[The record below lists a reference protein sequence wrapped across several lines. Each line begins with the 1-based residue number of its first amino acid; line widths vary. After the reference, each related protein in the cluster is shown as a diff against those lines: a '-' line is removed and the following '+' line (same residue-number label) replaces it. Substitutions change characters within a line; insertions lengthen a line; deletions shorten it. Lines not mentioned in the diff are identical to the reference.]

1 MTYSQSFNGTIQA
14 TGFAAAQE
22 VSSPLV
28 SGASI
33 AAGSVFTQGL
43 TFTENTDGQSYAAS
57 GYTGTNPLVEIP
69 AYYNGLPVTTIAANF
84 AQSNTTIK
92 AVTIPN
98 GVEFIGASAF
108 SGCTNLTAVTLPA
121 SVTQIGNSAFLA
133 SGVTAVTCLATS
145 VPTTGTTV
153 FPTGTAIYVPQSAL
167 SAYTSAWGSYGTVAA
182 QTFDG
187 VAAQATN
194 AGTATNATNATNA
207 TYAGT
212 ATNANNVTGSI
223 NGNAINTIFENN
235 GTTVKQ
241 ATKANF
247 YAHNISFVVDIT
259 QMGLVNI
266 TIYAVVYTSSAT
278 PFTASTLASFITS
291 INLSELNINAT
302 GGLGSNGTAS
312 LCVVKTVSVS
322 DGNLQANCSFFTVSS
337 DGAPTFGDVSLP
349 VSSFTDTVSA
359 AL

>member
-1 MTYSQSFNGTIQA
+1 MTYSQSFNGTVQA

-92 AVTIPN
+92 AVVIPN

-108 SGCTNLTAVTLPA
+108 SGCTNLMAVTLPA

-194 AGTATNATNATNA
+194 AGTATNATNATSLNGA
-207 TYAGT
+207 FVSLTLNSFSSNTLTFQLPDGLFQTTSLYEIVA
-212 ATNANNVTGSI
+212 VLQGSSVSD
-223 NGNAINTIFENN
+223 AW
-235 GTTVKQ
+235 
-241 ATKANF
+241 
-247 YAHNISFVVDIT
+247 
-259 QMGLVNI
+259 
-266 TIYAVVYTSSAT
+266 
-278 PFTASTLASFITS
+278 
-291 INLSELNINAT
+291 
-302 GGLGSNGTAS
+302 
-312 LCVVKTVSVS
+312 TVSVMAHGS
-322 DGNLQANCSFFTVSS
+322 SGYGLYNNYVVRASLTSSELQITVLDNGS
-337 DGAPTFGDVSLP
+337 PTGPTGFYTGTAQIRVI
-349 VSSFTDTVSA
+349 A
-359 AL
+359 A

>member
-1 MTYSQSFNGTIQA
+1 MTYSQSFNGTVEA

-57 GYTGTNPLVEIP
+57 GYTGNSPLVEIP

-92 AVTIPN
+92 AVVIPN

-108 SGCTNLTAVTLPA
+108 SGCINLTSVTLPA

-167 SAYTSAWGSYGTVAA
+167 SAYTSAWSTYGTVAA

-194 AGTATNATNATNA
+194 ATNINTPSGNVTLAAALLNMV
-207 TYAGT
+207 YPVGSVYMSV
-212 ATNANNVTGSI
+212 NNVSPQVFLGGTWVAFGAGRTLVGVDTSQTEFNAVEKTGGEVTHTLTVDEMPVHHHSFI
-223 NGNAINTIFENN
+223 PYQGASGG
-235 GTTVKQ
+235 GTWGWSASQGQPPSAVYNQ
-241 ATKANF
+241 TKDTGGGL
-247 YAHNISFVVDIT
+247 AHN
-259 QMGLVNI
+259 
-266 TIYAVVYTSSAT
+266 
-278 PFTASTLASFITS
+278 
-291 INLSELNINAT
+291 
-302 GGLGSNGTAS
+302 
-312 LCVVKTVSVS
+312 
-322 DGNLQANCSFFTVSS
+322 NLQPYITCYMWKRTA
-337 DGAPTFGDVSLP
+337 
-349 VSSFTDTVSA
+349 
-359 AL
+359 